1 MLVAVG
7 LKEKAFG
14 SDVKSGKG
22 LLQISKEEH
31 SNKSMWFVPQGLLA
45 RLGLSGESAGDRAE
59 GAVTGT
65 LRCLP
70 TNISPAPCFR
80 NDLRILL

>member
-31 SNKSMWFVPQGLLA
+31 SNKSMWFVPQGSLA
-45 RLGLSGESAGDRAE
+45 RSGLSVESAGDRAE

-80 NDLRILL
+80 NDLRFLL